1 MLGDRGRADPQDRG
15 QDRRHHAGDPRQ
27 DGGLRLPGRSGTGA
41 RRGPAPC
48 PGGVPV
54 LPRRQAH
61 GGPGQGRAGRG
72 RPPRRDPRAAAGL
85 GHGRPGQRHRGA
97 GPVIRRYLGLV
108 VVVAAL
114 ALTLA
119 WLGGWPPRRLYL
131 AALACLPM
139 VAVWLAAVAVTSGSA
154 ARAAA
159 APYQAWLAASHQL
172 AAGSAALAVT
182 TIAPAA
188 IPLGLAVGGL
198 AWSRRIYAMETG
210 TGGIFPT
217 SPAAAR
223 YPCSPGAGPSWRVR

>member
-1 MLGDRGRADPQDRG
+1 MLGARGRADPQDRG

-27 DGGLRLPGRSGTGA
+27 DRGLRLPGRSGTGA

-72 RPPRRDPRAAAGL
+72 RPPGRDPRAAAGL

-97 GPVIRRYLGLV
+97 GRVIRRYLGLV
-108 VVVAAL
+108 VVLAALRLAGRLARAAVIVLLVVAAAPVSLAAAL

-159 APYQAWLAASHQL
+159 APYQARPSPPPPPPPAPPP
-172 AAGSAALAVT
+172 
-182 TIAPAA
+182 APAA
-188 IPLGLAVGGL
+188 RPAPPPP
-198 AWSRRIYAMETG
+198 S
-210 TGGIFPT
+210 PPPPQPPS
-217 SPAAAR
+217 SPA
-223 YPCSPGAGPSWRVR
+223 P

>member
-1 MLGDRGRADPQDRG
+1 
-15 QDRRHHAGDPRQ
+15 
-27 DGGLRLPGRSGTGA
+27 
-41 RRGPAPC
+41 RRGPAPR

-72 RPPRRDPRAAAGL
+72 RPPGRDPRAAAGL
-85 GHGRPGQRHRGA
+85 GHGSPGQRHRGA

-108 VVVAAL
+108 VVLAALRLAGRLARAAVIVLLVVAAAPVSLVAAL

-159 APYQAWLAASHQL
+159 APYQAWLAAWHQL
-172 AAGSAALAVT
+172 AAG
-182 TIAPAA
+182 PAA
-188 IPLGLAVGGL
+188 PGPATTAPPPLPPRPGRG
-198 AWSRRIYAMETG
+198 
-210 TGGIFPT
+210 
-217 SPAAAR
+217 
-223 YPCSPGAGPSWRVR
+223 GAGGGARGYGGWARTA